1 MFGSYR
7 QRKGSR
13 VPQVPSMPLSKLV
26 KAGYCFHMFVSV
38 YLGNFQYDS
47 SWDLSPECSK
57 WGVWGEQE
65 GMRTSGHPS
74 LQQDLATG
82 WASRK
87 ASTSSWLA
95 VHSSFS
101 DSFYVCLSH
110 WCSGTLQYVVGHY
123 SIFTQYVS
131 LLGKFLITHIRGA
144 APQSRGCVTH
154 FTVSTAQR
162 SCPAYTKPTINVYWS
177 NEMQD
182 LRKFQARGL
191 CIPLELSFL
200 LLFHFYIALKGLPN
214 TPFDHV
220 SVFGDIGRKAPLHD
234 PNSCPKLTV
243 ATEPQW
249 TI

>member
-26 KAGYCFHMFVSV
+26 KADYCFHMFVSV

-47 SWDLSPECSK
+47 SWDLSPECGR

-87 ASTSSWLA
+87 PSTSSWLA

-110 WCSGTLQYVVGHY
+110 WCS
-123 SIFTQYVS
+123 IFS
-131 LLGKFLITHIRGA
+131 L
-144 APQSRGCVTH
+144 
-154 FTVSTAQR
+154 
-162 SCPAYTKPTINVYWS
+162 NMWVYWGNFLS
-177 NEMQD
+177 PTLEGQ
-182 LRKFQARGL
+182 LLKAGAVLFTSQYPQHRGH
-191 CIPLELSFL
+191 I
-200 LLFHFYIALKGLPN
+200 
-214 TPFDHV
+214 
-220 SVFGDIGRKAPLHD
+220 LHIL
-234 PNSCPKLTV
+234 N
-243 ATEPQW
+243 PQ
-249 TI
+249 